1 MVSLECVL
9 ANQVGVEYS
18 DIQSHYP
25 SCWFY
30 SDDKIKGAVCRI
42 WIPSPNVFAKNNYV
56 YLFSLNHIHFKLHLN
71 MEHEDTEK
79 IFRSGEFVGTESLY
93 KFGVISPYLEPVGSY
108 GEISCPD
115 SVTARNGQTFSR
127 WYSPQQPRWHGRK
140 GDGPVITLHGSWD
153 R

>member
-1 MVSLECVL
+1 VIFSHIIHHAGSIQMTKSKEQSVEFGYL
-9 ANQVGVEYS
+9 AQM
-18 DIQSHYP
+18 
-25 SCWFY
+25 F
-30 SDDKIKGAVCRI
+30 
-42 WIPSPNVFAKNNYV
+42 FAKNNYV